1 MTRMT
6 ANIPVKQ
13 LSPLSRDALV
23 QHFLAL
29 APEDYRLRFG
39 RSMTPD
45 AVREYVATIDFDR
58 DAVFGVF
65 DDDLRLAGIAHVAR
79 TEDGAELGV
88 SVVPT
93 SRGKGVGSALF
104 ERANAYARN
113 HGLRSLF
120 MHCLTQN
127 KAMMHIAS
135 KAGMNIVTE
144 AGEADAYLELPP
156 ADAATIAQEL
166 LQERVALYDI
176 ALKAQLKAAKRFA
189 ASLRGEGW
197 D

>member
-1 MTRMT
+1 MTHPT
-6 ANIPVKQ
+6 IPVKQ
-13 LSPLSRDALV
+13 LSALSREALV

-29 APEDYRLRFG
+29 GPEDYRLRFG

-45 AVREYVATIDFDR
+45 AVREYVAPIDFDR

-65 DDDLRLAGIAHVAR
+65 DDDLRLAGVAHVGR
-79 TEDGAELGV
+79 TEEAAELGV
-88 SVVPT
+88 SVVPG

-104 ERANAYARN
+104 ERAHAYARN
-113 HGLRSLF
+113 HGLHGLF
-120 MHCLTQN
+120 MHCLTEN
-127 KAMMHIAS
+127 KAMMHIAR
-135 KAGMNIVTE
+135 KAGMSIVTE
-144 AGEADAYLELPP
+144 AGEADAYVALAP

-176 ALKAQLKAAKRFA
+176 ALKAQLRAARRFA
-189 ASLRGEGW
+189 ASLRGEAGES